1 MPKLFSL
8 LARKEARNQ
17 RKLDNLEKE
26 LNERLE
32 LEKKENKQAKI
43 ETQNL
48 LSKIQQLFQK

>member
-17 RKLDNLEKE
+17 RKLDKLEKE

-32 LEKKENKQAKI
+32 LEKKENKQAKT

-48 LSKIQQLFQK
+48 LSKIQQLFRK

>member
-48 LSKIQQLFQK
+48 LSKIQQLFRK

>member
-17 RKLDNLEKE
+17 RKLDKLEKE

-48 LSKIQQLFQK
+48 LSKIQQLFRK

>member
-1 MPKLFSL
+1 MPKRFSL

>member
-17 RKLDNLEKE
+17 RKLDKLEKE